1 MTEHSK
7 GLLAIVV
14 TSLLWST
21 GGVFI
26 KLISFGAFQLSFFR
40 SSFAALTVFVF
51 YRRSALF
58 FNRYVFF
65 NAVMYSL
72 VLILFVAA
80 TKMTTAANAIFLQY
94 TAPIYVLVLE
104 PLLLKTKFERANIA
118 TVTIAFFGM
127 LLFFVGDIKI
137 GEMTGNVLALLSGI
151 ALAGFFL
158 GQRKIENTHKI
169 SSIFYGNMLIVIV
182 CFFLVGEFEAIN
194 VSDLTMVGYLGI
206 VQIGISYIL
215 FSYSIARIQAI
226 EASLIA
232 MIEPVLNPIWVFIW
246 YGEQPTLF
254 AILGGLIIVAGVT
267 YRSITSKQKEE
278 FMPD

>member
-1 MTEHSK
+1 MTEHGK
-7 GLLAIVV
+7 GLLAIVI
-14 TSLLWST
+14 SAILWST

-51 YRRSALF
+51 YRRSALYS
-58 FNRYVFF
+58 NRYVFF

-104 PLLLKTKFERANIA
+104 PILLKTKFERANIA
-118 TVTIAFFGM
+118 TVIVAFIGM

-137 GEMTGNVLALLSGI
+137 GEMTGNVFALLSGI

-169 SSIFYGNMLIVIV
+169 SSVFYGNMLIVVI
-182 CFFLVGEFEAIN
+182 CFFLIGEFQAITI
-194 VSDLTMVGYLGI
+194 SDLKMVGYLGI

-254 AILGGLIIVAGVT
+254 AILGGLIIIAGVT
-267 YRSITSKQKEE
+267 YRSIISKQKEE
-278 FMPD
+278 FMPY